1 MAGCVTSPM
10 WQGSES
16 VGSSI
21 NRLPIKI
28 NQTSTTLLSNIKS
41 LQVNSM
47 MSKGGS

>member
-1 MAGCVTSPM
+1 MAGCVRSPM

-28 NQTSTTLLSNIKS
+28 NQPLTILLSNTKS
-41 LQVNSM
+41 LQVNFM
-47 MSKGGS
+47 TSKGGS